1 MEEYC
6 RATQELLEQPN
17 GACVLLHNGAYPRVA
32 RSMAVEWRLP
42 QQHNLSK
49 DLFHGGNPP
58 PKVILRASS
67 SCTASGADFHSA
79 RSQLVQALYFSRD
92 PFDAAN
98 ASVHDVGY
106 PHSGLRSSFVRS
118 VLQSFKPLLWVE
130 VGAFIGNSAV
140 MTAAVAAHLCM
151 RDLSVVSVD
160 PFTGDQMMWN
170 LHRFAKVINGT
181 LAHRWGYDFLALT
194 ADGRPTI
201 RDRYMA
207 NVLVSGAAPWVLP
220 ITAPGLVGMRLL
232 KMLHASKKLA
242 ALPQVLFLDSAH
254 EADETRLELEQ
265 AFKLLAPGG
274 LLFGDD
280 WSWEAVRNDV
290 TGFAEAARTRDRFF
304 HADEPGPHLG
314 FVRAAADNG
323 LDCVWHLPAVMLCA
337 PSVPGVRNPAALA
350 RPGVNESRWIT
361 KAPFLLWAMVKRP
374 TLHHL
379 SKSE

>member
-1 MEEYC
+1 M
-6 RATQELLEQPN
+6 
-17 GACVLLHNGAYPRVA
+17 H
-32 RSMAVEWRLP
+32 EWRLP

-58 PKVILRASS
+58 PKVHLRCS
-67 SCTASGADFHSA
+67 ASGANLHSA

-98 ASVHDVGY
+98 AETLDAGY

-118 VLQSFKPLLWVE
+118 VLQSFKPLLWLE

-151 RDLSVVSVD
+151 RDLSIVSID

-170 LHRFAKVINGT
+170 LHRFAKLVDGEV
-181 LAHRWGYDFLALT
+181 AHRWGYDFLGLT
-194 ADGRPTI
+194 KDGRPTI

-232 KMLHASKKLA
+232 KMMHTSKKLTT
-242 ALPQVLFLDSAH
+242 LPQVLFLDSAH

-265 AFKLLAPGG
+265 SFKLLAPGG

-290 TGFAEAARTRDRFF
+290 TAFAAAAPSHTRFM
-304 HADEPGPHLG
+304 HADESGPHRE

-323 LDCVWHLPAVMLCA
+323 LDCVWHLPAVLLCA
-337 PSVPGVRNPAALA
+337 PSVPGRDPAALA

-361 KAPFLLWAMVKRP
+361 KAPFLLWAMIKRP
-374 TLHHL
+374 TFHHL
-379 SKSE
+379 SE